1 MEARLSHRVL
11 QDIIRY
17 SSLIIIILETIFV
30 FICLRYGR
38 LLKDRSFI
46 ILINLSIISAVILSL
61 PHLLYKYEDCIV
73 KSREIL
79 YPFETLLMLGLLFK
93 SFFNLINP
101 NCDISRQKFGTL
113 LCLIYILLL
122 TSIVLEL
129 TSQKCNLE
137 VTIESRIFS
146 ISICIS
152 FICSAIIY
160 NITYMIKVGF
170 KNFFH
175 IKEIDFLLTNAYFVC
190 AVPLMI
196 DMILTNFI
204 FKKNFNPEFH
214 DIAFIVYTLKPI
226 YLFTILYNYSSI
238 FNTYFKKY
246 FGCVKKN
253 KDINDLVV
261 FNNDITIINVYSSSH
276 I

>member
-1 MEARLSHRVL
+1 MEARLSHSVL

-17 SSLIIIILETIFV
+17 SSLIIIVLETIFV

-38 LLKDRSFI
+38 LLKDKSFI
-46 ILINLSIISAVILSL
+46 ILINLGIISAVILSL
-61 PHLLYKYEDCIV
+61 PHLIYKYEDCIV
-73 KSREIL
+73 KAREII
-79 YPFETLLMLGLLFK
+79 YPFETLLILGLLFK

-101 NCDISRQKFGTL
+101 NCDISRQKFFSL

-122 TSIVLEL
+122 ISVVLEL
-129 TSQKCNLE
+129 TSQKCHLE
-137 VTIESRIFS
+137 VSIESRILS
-146 ISICIS
+146 ISICIL
-152 FICSAIIY
+152 FICSSIVY
-160 NITYMIKVGF
+160 NITYMIKVGLN
-170 KNFFH
+170 NFFH
-175 IKEIDFLLTNAYFVC
+175 VKDIDFLLTNAYFVC

-196 DMILTNFI
+196 DILVINFI
-204 FKKNFNPEFH
+204 LKKDYNHEFH
-214 DIAFIVYTLKPI
+214 DIAFIIYTLKPI
-226 YLFTILYNYSSI
+226 YLFTILYNYSTI
-238 FNTYFKKY
+238 FNKYFKKY

>member
-1 MEARLSHRVL
+1 MEARLSHSVL

-17 SSLIIIILETIFV
+17 SSLIIIVLETIFV

-38 LLKDRSFI
+38 LLKDKSFI
-46 ILINLSIISAVILSL
+46 ILINLGIISAVILSL
-61 PHLLYKYEDCIV
+61 PHLIYKYEDCIV
-73 KSREIL
+73 KAREII
-79 YPFETLLMLGLLFK
+79 YPFETLLILGLLFK

-101 NCDISRQKFGTL
+101 NCDISRQKFFSL

-122 TSIVLEL
+122 ISVVLEL
-129 TSQKCNLE
+129 TSQKCHLE
-137 VTIESRIFS
+137 VSIESRILS
-146 ISICIS
+146 ISICIL
-152 FICSAIIY
+152 FICSLIVY
-160 NITYMIKVGF
+160 NITYMIKVGLN
-170 KNFFH
+170 NFFH
-175 IKEIDFLLTNAYFVC
+175 VKDIDFLLTNAYFVC

-196 DMILTNFI
+196 DILVINFI
-204 FKKNFNPEFH
+204 LKKDYNHEFH
-214 DIAFIVYTLKPI
+214 DIAFIIYTLKPI
-226 YLFTILYNYSSI
+226 YLFTILYNYSTI
-238 FNTYFKKY
+238 FNKYFKKY